1 MAATQPLPGDS
12 LLKPDSVLVRRP
24 ADGVTG
30 PPGWADVLMTAEL
43 TSRQQTLN
51 LFVQIES
58 KVLAMFDAQPNR
70 AFSYSLSFHSRK
82 YRLCMYDRAGGV
94 YSRSY
99 DLHESPLPLLR
110 TLCAATFA
118 QTSWLGLEDTFDCR
132 LHPVIYVDGVQ
143 YFIVAKCFSSSVIR
157 GRATTVWFVSKSV
170 PPGSDQ
176 KEIFVIKDSWV
187 NVERQLLEEEIL
199 EGLKD
204 VDCVPKVEK
213 AWTVQRD
220 GRDDS
225 TSLRRPPTFMSLFK
239 RQCDHRVR
247 RRLILTP
254 AGRPITHAASPLE
267 VVTCL
272 LDLVIAHREMWVRGY
287 LHRDVSINNAMIYEE
302 TLPDDTVRVRGLLID
317 FDYAIKVDQLGRTA
331 GPGDRTG
338 TLPFMATE
346 LLRTANTPVQHTP
359 AHDLESFVYVLC
371 WIVTLYNGPKSQLRN
386 DLCTKL
392 ALEGWYEG
400 NDLAVFAN
408 NKEGCMSSN
417 DHLDD
422 ITDYYNELSPCVG
435 ALSALVRE
443 QHQYIRNTRE
453 PVKVNYLTGSK
464 RPRAVENTVPPL
476 NHEAVISILR
486 LTCLYLNNQEPSET
500 DAQDFQPFCLTK
512 RDHTRLVSGEGIS
525 ICSSTDILDLG
536 GGRYMKKKRIQRR
549 ICGPKAV

>member
-1 MAATQPLPGDS
+1 M
-12 LLKPDSVLVRRP
+12 
-24 ADGVTG
+24 
-30 PPGWADVLMTAEL
+30 
-43 TSRQQTLN
+43 
-51 LFVQIES
+51 
-58 KVLAMFDAQPNR
+58 
-70 AFSYSLSFHSRK
+70 H
-82 YRLCMYDRAGGV
+82 
-94 YSRSY
+94 
-99 DLHESPLPLLR
+99 
-110 TLCAATFA
+110 
-118 QTSWLGLEDTFDCR
+118 
-132 LHPVIYVDGVQ
+132 
-143 YFIVAKCFSSSVIR
+143 
-157 GRATTVWFVSKSV
+157 
-170 PPGSDQ
+170 
-176 KEIFVIKDSWV
+176 
-187 NVERQLLEEEIL
+187 
-199 EGLKD
+199 
-204 VDCVPKVEK
+204 
-213 AWTVQRD
+213 
-220 GRDDS
+220 
-225 TSLRRPPTFMSLFK
+225 
-239 RQCDHRVR
+239 
-247 RRLILTP
+247 
-254 AGRPITHAASPLE
+254 
-267 VVTCL
+267 
-272 LDLVIAHREMWVRGY
+272 GY
-287 LHRDVSINNAMIYEE
+287 LHRDVSINNAMIYKE

-331 GPGDRTG
+331 GPGDRTVSLVDQHHSLDLTAHKQG

-417 DHLDD
+417 DHLND

-435 ALSALVRE
+435 VLSALVHK

-500 DAQDFQPFCLTK
+500 DAQDFQLFWLTK

-536 GGRYMKKKRIQRR
+536 GGRYMKKKRIRR
-549 ICGPKAV
+549 CICGPKAV